1 MKQPSRPLCRLQAL
15 VGTVC
20 VCVCRYGQYDPYD
33 RPEASLGYNMDEN
46 DYNHLYSQQQQQQQR
61 ANGHADYYRYTSH

>member
-1 MKQPSRPLCRLQAL
+1 
-15 VGTVC
+15 
-20 VCVCRYGQYDPYD
+20 
-33 RPEASLGYNMDEN
+33 MDEN